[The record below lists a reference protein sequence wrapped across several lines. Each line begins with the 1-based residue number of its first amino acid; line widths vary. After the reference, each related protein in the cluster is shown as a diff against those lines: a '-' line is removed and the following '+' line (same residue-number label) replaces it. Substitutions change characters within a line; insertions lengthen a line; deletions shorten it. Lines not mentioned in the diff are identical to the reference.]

1 MTAAAPNLVDAPPPA
16 LVVSAVSHSF
26 GPVQALRD
34 VSFTVARGTFTA
46 LLGVNGAGKT
56 TLFSL
61 ITRLY
66 DSTSGRIEV
75 AGFDARRAPGEALAR
90 LGVVFQTR
98 ALDADL
104 TLRQNLRYHASLH
117 GIARRA
123 AEARIAEVLE
133 LVDLADR
140 IDQRT
145 ATLSGGQQRRA
156 EIARALLHRPEL
168 VLLDEATAGLDV
180 RARTEVLALLR
191 RLIVQENVSALF
203 ATHVMDEVEAADD
216 VVLLHRGEVLAQGR
230 AAEMAG
236 PGGDLTAAFLALTG
250 QAARGQVA

>member
-1 MTAAAPNLVDAPPPA
+1 MIQASGVPLIAGAPTPA
-16 LVVSAVSHSF
+16 LVVADVSHSF
-26 GPVQALRD
+26 GAVQALKG
-34 VSFTVARGTFTA
+34 VSFTVARGAFTA

-66 DSTSGRIEV
+66 DSTSGQIAV

-98 ALDADL
+98 ALDTDL
-104 TLRQNLRYHASLH
+104 TLRQNLRYHAALH
-117 GIARRA
+117 GIARRP
-123 AEARIAEVLE
+123 AEARIAEVLA

-145 ATLSGGQQRRA
+145 GALSGGQQRRA

-168 VLLDEATAGLDV
+168 LLLDEATAGLDV
-180 RARTEVLALLR
+180 RARAEVLALVR
-191 RLIVQENVSALF
+191 RLIRHENVSALF
-203 ATHVMDEVEAADD
+203 ATHVMDEIEPADD
-216 VVLLHRGEVLAQGR
+216 VVLLHRGEVLARGR
-230 AAEMAG
+230 ADSIAG
-236 PGGDLTAAFLALTG
+236 AGGDLTSAFLSLTG
-250 QAARGQVA
+250 QAA

>member
-1 MTAAAPNLVDAPPPA
+1 MTGSPGAPLTSGAPDLAPA
-16 LVVSAVSHSF
+16 LVVADVSHSF
-26 GPVQALRD
+26 GEVQALKG
-34 VSFTVARGTFTA
+34 VSFTVARGAFTA

-66 DSTSGRIEV
+66 DSTSGTIAV

-98 ALDADL
+98 ALDTDL
-104 TLRQNLRYHASLH
+104 TLRQNLRYHAALH
-117 GIARRA
+117 GIARRP
-123 AEARIAEVLE
+123 AEARIAEVLA

-145 ATLSGGQQRRA
+145 AALSGGQQRRA

-168 VLLDEATAGLDV
+168 LLLDEATAGLDV
-180 RARTEVLALLR
+180 RARAEVLALVR
-191 RLIVQENVSALF
+191 RLIRHENVSALF
-203 ATHVMDEVEAADD
+203 ATHVMDEIEPADN
-216 VVLLHRGEVLAQGR
+216 VVLLHRGEVLARGR
-230 AAEMAG
+230 ADSIAAA
-236 PGGDLTAAFLALTG
+236 GGDLTSAFLSLTG
-250 QAARGQVA
+250 QAA